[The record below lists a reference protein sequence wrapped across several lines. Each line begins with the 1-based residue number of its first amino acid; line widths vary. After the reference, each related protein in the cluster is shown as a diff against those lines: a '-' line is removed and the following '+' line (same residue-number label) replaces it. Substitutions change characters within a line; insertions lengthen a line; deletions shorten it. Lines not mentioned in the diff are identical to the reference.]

1 MQPHPKLLKWLFVH
15 RFKIEIVI
23 VLLVVLSVILKIA
36 GTGGSD
42 EALMI
47 SMTILAGFYFVSAFF
62 MVEMNSVLMV
72 ITLKVFS
79 IASSVCIIGLLFT
92 ILKLSGAQQMLMI
105 GVTSMGL
112 AAVGLVFQATR
123 VWNNNYLP
131 LLIRVVAL
139 GVISLNTLLAVIKP
153 Q

>member
-1 MQPHPKLLKWLFVH
+1 M
-15 RFKIEIVI
+15 
-23 VLLVVLSVILKIA
+23 VLLVALSVMLKIA
-36 GTGGSD
+36 GIGWSD

-47 SMTILAGFYFVSAFF
+47 SMTTLAGFYFVSAYF
-62 MVEMNSVLMV
+62 MVEMSSILMV
-72 ITLKVFS
+72 VILKVFS
-79 IASSVCIIGLLFT
+79 IASSICIIGLLFT
-92 ILKLSGAQQMLMI
+92 ILRLSGAQQMLMI
-105 GVTSMGL
+105 GVTSMGI

-123 VWNNNYLP
+123 AWNNNYLP